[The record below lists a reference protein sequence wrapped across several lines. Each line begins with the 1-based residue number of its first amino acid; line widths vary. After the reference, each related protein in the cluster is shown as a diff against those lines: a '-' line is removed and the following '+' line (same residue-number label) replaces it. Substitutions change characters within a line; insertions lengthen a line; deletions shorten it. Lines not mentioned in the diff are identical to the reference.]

1 MRGRTIRVLVVDD
14 SAMFRRLVTRA
25 LTADA
30 SLEVVGEAPDGEQ
43 AVAMAARLAP
53 DVITMDVEMPVMNGI
68 EAVRRIMAGRPRP
81 VLMISALTRQ
91 GAEATFAALE
101 AGACDFLTKQNED
114 DAGSV
119 QRFADELVARVK
131 SVAGQRAGRPMHA
144 RAARRV
150 APVLERARS
159 AASPIECVVIGASTG
174 GPPVVAAIL
183 NALPAAFR
191 LPIVVAQHMPGTF
204 TTCFAERLNRQSAL
218 TVKLA
223 EDGERLARGTAYIC
237 PGGLQTELDRAAGN
251 AVQLRIGRG
260 MPGTRHQPS
269 INVTFGSAARVFGPR
284 VLAIVLTGM
293 GDDGCLGGRDLK
305 AAGAPVWAQD
315 ESSSVV
321 FGMPRAI
328 IEAGLA
334 DSVLPSS
341 AIAPRLLEA
350 V

>member
-14 SAMFRRLVTRA
+14 SALFRRLVTRA

-68 EAVRRIMAGRPRP
+68 EAVRRIMQARPRP

-101 AGACDFLTKQNED
+101 AGACDFLTKRSD
-114 DAGSV
+114 DAVGSV
-119 QRFADELVARVK
+119 QDFARELVARVK

-159 AASPIECVVIGASTG
+159 ASSPIECIVIGASTG
-174 GPPVVAAIL
+174 GPPVVADIL
-183 NALPAAFR
+183 GALPTAFR

-204 TTCFAERLNRQSAL
+204 TSCFAERLDRQSAL

-223 EDGERLARGTAYIC
+223 EDGEPLSHGTAYIC
-237 PGGLQTELDRAAGN
+237 PGGMQTELDCAAGKV
-251 AVQLRIGRG
+251 VQLRVGPG
-260 MPGTRHQPS
+260 LPGTRHQPS
-269 INVTFGSAARVFGPR
+269 VNVTFGSAARVFGPR

-315 ESSSVV
+315 EGSSVV